1 MTDGRSPSLPDE
13 SERGPARSRRAV
25 MRLHRLRLDNWRN
38 FRAVD
43 VPLERRVFLV
53 GPNASGKSNFLD
65 SLRFLRDIVRS
76 GGGFQE
82 AVALRGGVTHLRCL
96 AARRY
101 PDVGVAVEVGPEDDP
116 ALWRYELHFT
126 QDNQRRPIIKA
137 ERVVRNG
144 AILLD
149 RPGPE
154 DQNDPER
161 LTQTALEQVTAN
173 RDFRPVT
180 DFLDSVRYLH
190 LVPQLIREP
199 DRSVGRVNDP
209 FGGDFLERVART
221 PMKTRDARL
230 KRIQQGL
237 KVAVPQLEELELFQN
252 TRGTWHLRGRYQH
265 WRPNGA
271 WQDEADFSDG
281 TLRLLGLLWSVVDGS
296 GPLLLEEPE
305 LSLHAEVVA
314 RLPQML
320 ARVQSRAGRQI
331 ILSSHAPELL
341 RDEGIGLDEVLVL
354 TPSREGTAVTVAGD
368 DADIRALVE
377 GGLDMAEALLPKT
390 RAPHVEQLV
399 LYGA

>member
-1 MTDGRSPSLPDE
+1 MIADPVTATSDE
-13 SERGPARSRRAV
+13 NGHVPARDRRP
-25 MRLHRLRLDNWRN
+25 MRVHRLRLDNWRN
-38 FRAVD
+38 FRSVD
-43 VPLERRVFLV
+43 VELTRRVFLV

-65 SLRFLRDIVRS
+65 SLRFLRDVVRS

-82 AVALRGGVTHLRCL
+82 AVALRGGVSHLRCL

-101 PDVGVAVEVGPEDDP
+101 PEVGISIEIGPEDDP
-116 ALWRYELHFT
+116 SLWRYELRFT

-137 ERVVRNG
+137 EKVFHHG
-144 AILLD
+144 GIELD
-149 RPGPE
+149 RP
-154 DQNDPER
+154 DDDDDADPER

-173 RDFRPVT
+173 REFRPIT
-180 DFLDSVRYLH
+180 DFLDSVNYLH

-221 PMKTRDARL
+221 PKRTREARL
-230 KRIQQGL
+230 RRIEQGL
-237 KVAVPQLEELELFQN
+237 KVAVPQLEELELFQKA
-252 TRGTWHLRGRYQH
+252 RGTWHLRGRYQH
-265 WRPNGA
+265 WRPQGA

-281 TLRLLGLLWSVVDGS
+281 TLRLLGLLWSVVDGT

-320 ARVQSRAGRQI
+320 ARVQRRAGRQI
-331 ILSSHAPELL
+331 IMSSHAPELL

-354 TPSREGTAVTVAGD
+354 TPSPEGTAVGLAADDEGIRDLVA
-368 DADIRALVE
+368 
-377 GGLDMAEALLPKT
+377 GGLDLAEALLPKT

-399 LYGA
+399 LYGS

>member
-1 MTDGRSPSLPDE
+1 MTETFEADPANGAGRAPTRD
-13 SERGPARSRRAV
+13 RRSV
-25 MRLHRLRLDNWRN
+25 MRVHRLRLDNWRN

-43 VPLERRVFLV
+43 IPLQRRVFLV
-53 GPNASGKSNFLD
+53 GPNASGKSNLLD

-101 PDVGVAVEVGPEDDP
+101 PDVGVSVEIGPEDQP
-116 ALWRYELHFT
+116 ALWLYELRFT

-137 ERVVRNG
+137 EKVTHAGVV
-144 AILLD
+144 LLD
-149 RPGPE
+149 RPALE
-154 DQNDPER
+154 DQTDPER

-173 RDFRPVT
+173 REFRPIT
-180 DFLDSVRYLH
+180 EFLDSVRYLH

-199 DRSVGRVNDP
+199 DRSIGRVNDP

-221 PMKTRDARL
+221 PQKTRDARL

-252 TRGTWHLRGRYQH
+252 ARGTWHLRGRYQH

-320 ARVQSRAGRQI
+320 ARVQRRAGRQI
-331 ILSSHAPELL
+331 VLSSHAPELL

-354 TPSREGTAVTVAGD
+354 TPSREGTAVGVAAD
-368 DADIRALVE
+368 DADISELVA
-377 GGLDMAEALLPKT
+377 GGLDLPDALLPKT

>member
-1 MTDGRSPSLPDE
+1 MQTRD
-13 SERGPARSRRAV
+13 RRPLRA
-25 MRLHRLRLDNWRN
+25 HRLRLDNWRN
-38 FRAVD
+38 FRVVD
-43 VPLERRVFLV
+43 VPLQRRVFLV

-101 PDVGVAVEVGPEDDP
+101 PEIGVSVEIGPEEQP
-116 ALWRYELHFT
+116 SLWLYELRFT
-126 QDNQRRPIIKA
+126 QDNQRRPFIRA

-144 AILLD
+144 KVLLD
-149 RPGPE
+149 RPT
-154 DQNDPER
+154 DIDKSDPER

-173 RDFRPVT
+173 RDFRPIT
-180 DFLDSVRYLH
+180 EFLESVRYLH

-221 PMKTRDARL
+221 PMKTREARL
-230 KRIQQGL
+230 RRIQQGL
-237 KVAVPQLEELELFQN
+237 KVAVPQLEELELFQKA
-252 TRGTWHLRGRYQH
+252 RGTWHIRGRYQH
-265 WRPNGA
+265 WRPHGA

-281 TLRLLGLLWSVVDGS
+281 TLRLLGLLWSVIDGT

-305 LSLHAEVVA
+305 LSLHSEVVA

-320 ARVQSRAGRQI
+320 ARVQRRAGRQI
-331 ILSSHAPELL
+331 VLSSHAPELL
-341 RDEGIGLDEVLVL
+341 RDEGIGLHEVLVL
-354 TPSREGTAVTVAGD
+354 TPSPEGTAVGVAAD
-368 DADIRALVE
+368 DQEIHDLVV
-377 GGLDMAEALLPKT
+377 GGLDLAEALLPKT
-390 RAPHVEQLV
+390 RAPHVDQLV
-399 LYGA
+399 LYGG